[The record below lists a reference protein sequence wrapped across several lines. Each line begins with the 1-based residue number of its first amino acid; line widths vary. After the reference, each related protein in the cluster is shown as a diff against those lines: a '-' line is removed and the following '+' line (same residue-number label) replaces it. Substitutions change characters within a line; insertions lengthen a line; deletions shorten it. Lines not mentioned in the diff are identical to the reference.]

1 MALTQVSTGGVKDDA
16 VTVDKMASNSV
27 GSSQIINSGVL
38 QDDIANQAVN
48 ADKIA
53 NNTIT
58 QAKIANDAVGAD
70 QLASNAVVTAS
81 IADDAITQAKLNFPV
96 ANRNLVINGAMQ
108 VAQRGTSNTGLNG
121 YGSVDRFF
129 PEKHNIDN
137 LAGTQQQVTVSDL
150 AGFTKAFKLDLT
162 TSESAL
168 ASDEYF
174 AIIHRIEA
182 QNLQHLAYGT
192 SSATQITLSFYV
204 KSSHNTGN
212 FAVSIFQHDNS
223 RLVSKTYTISS
234 TNTWERKIL
243 TFPAQTSGII
253 NNDNGRGLDINWF
266 LAAGSNFTSSDTTSW
281 SAYSDAGFA
290 FGQTANFIGQ
300 TGTFEITGVQLEL
313 GSVATDFE
321 HRSFGEELALCQRYF
336 QEYSHATYR
345 GVGGFCGRKSG
356 SSTVVGTI
364 HGFPP
369 MRAAATGSVD
379 NLAGFKLF
387 RYSDGTTTTPTA
399 VCISHEGSVEPFT
412 DIKFTFTVSSFAS
425 TGNMCG
431 MFTSNTA
438 GKLTLDAEL

>member
-1 MALTQVSTGGVKDDA
+1 MALNQVGLERLNTATTK
-16 VTVDKMASNSV
+16 
-27 GSSQIINSGVL
+27 
-38 QDDIANQAVN
+38 
-48 ADKIA
+48 KIGT
-53 NNTIT
+53 N
-58 QAKIANDAVGAD
+58 K
-70 QLASNAVVTAS
+70 
-81 IADDAITQAKLNFPV
+81 
-96 ANRNLVINGAMQ
+96 NLIINGAMQ

-150 AGFTKAFKLDLT
+150 PGFTKAFKLDLT
-162 TSESAL
+162 TQESAL

-192 SSATQITLSFYV
+192 SSATEITLSFYV

-234 TNTWERKIL
+234 TNTWERKTL

-266 LAAGSNFTSSDTTSW
+266 LAAGGNFTSSDTTSW

-290 FGQTANFIGQ
+290 YGQTANCIGQ
-300 TGTFEITGVQLEL
+300 TGTFEITGVQLEV

-321 HRSFGEELALCQRYF
+321 HRSFNQELSLCHRYYYLAHEMNGLGGEKPINL
-336 QEYSHATYR
+336 
-345 GVGGFCGRKSG
+345 GVGENN
-356 SSTVVGTI
+356 STICSTLR
-364 HGFPP
+364 FPVT
-369 MRAAATGSVD
+369 MRSV
-379 NLAGFKLF
+379 
-387 RYSDGTTTTPTA
+387 PTM
-399 VCISHEGSVEPFT
+399 E
-412 DIKFTFTVSSFAS
+412 AS
-425 TGNMCG
+425 TGSG
-431 MFTSNTA
+431 FFMFREDNNSHSFNS
-438 GKLTLDAEL
+438 LTLRYATQMAAEFTQNGSVSLTSAVGGMLRGANDDSTLAFTAEL